1 MLRLAT
7 LTLLLAQVTS
17 YFAIAP
23 RAFAQGAPSGPPAVG
38 TTVVQPQAIT
48 QTDEFVGR
56 IQATDR
62 VALVARVTGFLT
74 KRLFTEGE
82 EVKPGELL
90 YQIEKPPFEAD
101 VQAKQAAVAQAN
113 AQLQNASITL
123 GRAQTLLST
132 PAGQRSTVDD
142 ATATQRSN
150 AALLLAA
157 QANLQTSQIN
167 LGYTDISAPIAG
179 KIGRTNITIGNVVG
193 PTSGTLDTIVSQ
205 DPMYVLFPIALRTA
219 LELRDRYA
227 DKGGTSAI
235 VIKMRLPNGQMY
247 GQQGHID
254 YIDPIVAT
262 NTDTINIRAVIPNP
276 YYPGAQPGTPG
287 DRELVDGEF
296 VTVLLQGAQP
306 VQTLAIPAAAVLS
319 DQQGSYVYV
328 IGADNKALV
337 RRVTLGQTT
346 GALTTVTTGLKQG
359 EVIIS
364 DGLQRVRPNQPVNPA
379 PSAPGPGGAGGP
391 PGGNPAVPASGG
403 NPATPA
409 SGGNPAAPAT
419 GSGTS
424 PAAVPPPATQ
434 SGGAGQGT
442 H

>member
-1 MLRLAT
+1 MRVTTTLRLAT
-7 LTLLLAQVTS
+7 LTLLLAP
-17 YFAIAP
+17 IIP
-23 RAFAQGAPSGPPAVG
+23 AFAPAALAQGGPSGPPAVG
-38 TTVVQPQAIT
+38 TTVVQPQSIT

-74 KRLFTEGE
+74 KRLFTEGD
-82 EVKPGELL
+82 EVKPGQLL

-142 ATATQRSN
+142 ATASQRSN

-157 QANLQTSQIN
+157 QANLQTSQIS
-167 LGYTDISAPIAG
+167 LGYTDIAAPIAG

-227 DKGGTSAI
+227 DKGGTSAV
-235 VIKMRLPNGQMY
+235 VIKLRLPGGNLY
-247 GQQGHID
+247 APEGHID

-262 NTDTINIRAVIPNP
+262 NTDTVNIRGVIPNP
-276 YYPGAQPGTPG
+276 YYPGAKPGTPG
-287 DRELVDGEF
+287 DRELTDGEF

-306 VQTLAIPAAAVLS
+306 IQTLAIPGSAVLS

-328 IGADNKALV
+328 LGPDNKALV
-337 RRVTLGQTT
+337 RRVTLGQTAN
-346 GALTTVTTGLKQG
+346 GGLTTVTTGLKQG

-364 DGLQRVRPNQPVNPA
+364 DG
-379 PSAPGPGGAGGP
+379 
-391 PGGNPAVPASGG
+391 
-403 NPATPA
+403 
-409 SGGNPAAPAT
+409 
-419 GSGTS
+419 
-424 PAAVPPPATQ
+424 
-434 SGGAGQGT
+434 
-442 H
+442 